1 MLKRGDKIYV
11 ALFNLSGEKSTVSA
25 DVSSYGISDC
35 TGCELWRN
43 ATVQAEGGMVS
54 FELDPHDSAVIKL
67 GR

>member
-1 MLKRGDKIYV
+1 MLKSGDETYI
-11 ALFNLSGEKSTVSA
+11 ALFNLSGEKKTVSA

-43 ATVQAEGGMVS
+43 ATVQTKGGKVS